1 MLSPSTSSM
10 LPLAVQICHIE
21 FYSLESNMPIFL
33 VNWTPGITSW
43 AHVLRS
49 NTLGVCPPISIVD
62 LVLSTMV
69 TPVAM
74 EVLSL
79 GTTFGN
85 EWETLWKE
93 WLSTTPLLNNKSISE
108 VFLAPFWNVN
118 VELKVGEPTNLAMLE
133 LMIRLWMPFAT
144 HEPIKCL
151 SRVLDGTLVT
161 CGWGISK
168 GPDVV

>member
-1 MLSPSTSSM
+1 
-10 LPLAVQICHIE
+10 
-21 FYSLESNMPIFL
+21 
-33 VNWTPGITSW
+33 
-43 AHVLRS
+43 
-49 NTLGVCPPISIVD
+49 
-62 LVLSTMV
+62 
-69 TPVAM
+69 
-74 EVLSL
+74 
-79 GTTFGN
+79 
-85 EWETLWKE
+85 
-93 WLSTTPLLNNKSISE
+93 